1 MNIEKIDGYMQ
12 RNAIIDTNTKPII
25 DCTDTG
31 GTGGSR
37 GEEQGHRWGRCK
49 EEREAA
55 THRSIVYCAQINSK
69 ISEIMQNDNKHRVN
83 CETETER
90 ERQRE

>member
-1 MNIEKIDGYMQ
+1 MQ
-12 RNAIIDTNTKPII
+12 RYAIIDTNTKPII

-31 GTGGSR
+31 GTGRSR
-37 GEEQGHRWGRCK
+37 GKSRDTGGAAVKR
-49 EEREAA
+49 REGA

-83 CETETER
+83 CETETGR
-90 ERQRE
+90 LRQR